1 MTSNDI
7 QKTELSVDDTTI
19 NIFANLIIRFYY
31 KKMIE
36 INTNKIAE
44 AVCNLCLQA
53 NTLLDK
59 SVYDSI
65 LKKYTKEI
73 DSTKKTK
80 IANILK
86 NAQLAY
92 KTKMPLCQD
101 TGQVIVFVELGQ
113 NVKLTD
119 RLLSDAINN
128 GIEKAYKENYFRK
141 SVVQNTLF
149 NRKNTGTNTPAIIY
163 TDVTDTDFINIKLL
177 VKGAGSENYGQIKM
191 FTPSAKEEEIFEF
204 IKETILK
211 AGEKSCPPLTIGIGA
226 GGTLETAALLSKKA
240 FFNKDQT
247 QEEQAFID
255 RLKKH
260 IDNICIDVLDIKLCS
275 TATHIAC
282 CPIAVTINCHSVRH
296 AQCHITDKEI
306 SYESK
311 TLNFKDIKTEE
322 EAQEVFT
329 HDIEKIKSLKAG
341 EKILLTGEVYTARDA
356 AHKKIAKAIQNKE
369 QLPFDLN
376 NKIIF
381 YAGPCPAAEGKV
393 IGSIGPTTSTRMDE
407 FLEIFHKNGMLA
419 SIGKGER
426 TQEAKEIT
434 KKYLGKYFT
443 AQGGIACLLAQCVKK
458 SEIIAYQEL
467 GTEAVRKLYV
477 GKLPVTVEI

>member
-1 MTSNDI
+1 MT
-7 QKTELSVDDTTI
+7 
-19 NIFANLIIRFYY
+19 
-31 KKMIE
+31 E

-53 NTLLDK
+53 NTILDENVYN
-59 SVYDSI
+59 SV
-65 LKKYTKEI
+65 LKKYEEEPNG
-73 DSTKKTK
+73 TKKEK
-80 IANILK
+80 LANILK

-92 KTKMPLCQD
+92 KYNMPLCQD

-113 NVKLTD
+113 DVKLTGS
-119 RLLSDAINN
+119 LLSDAINT
-128 GIEKAYKENYFRK
+128 GIEKAYQENYFRK

-149 NRKNTGTNTPAIIY
+149 NRKNTDSNTPAIIY
-163 TDVTDTDFINIKLL
+163 TDITNNDFINVKLL
-177 VKGAGSENYGQIKM
+177 VKGAGSENYGQVKM

-211 AGEKSCPPLTIGIGA
+211 AGEKSCPPLTIGLGA

-240 FFNKDQT
+240 FFKKDQT
-247 QEEQAFID
+247 PEEQAFID
-255 RLKKH
+255 RFKKH
-260 IDNICIDVLDIKLCS
+260 IDNIGIDVLDVKLCS

-282 CPIAVTINCHSVRH
+282 CPVAVTINCHSVRH
-296 AQCHITDKEI
+296 AQCRITDTEI
-306 SYESK
+306 SYECK
-311 TLNFKDIKTEE
+311 DLNFKEIKTVE
-322 EAQEVFT
+322 EAEEVYT

-356 AHKKIAKAIQNKE
+356 AHKKIAEAIQNNE

-376 NKIIF
+376 DKIIF
-381 YAGPCPAAEGKV
+381 YAGPCPAAEDKV
-393 IGSIGPTTSTRMDE
+393 IGSIGPTTSTRMDK

-426 TQEAKEIT
+426 TPKAQEII
-434 KKYLGKYFT
+434 KKHHGKYFS

-458 SEIIAYQEL
+458 AEIIAYPEL

-477 GKLPVTVEI
+477 EKLPVTVEI